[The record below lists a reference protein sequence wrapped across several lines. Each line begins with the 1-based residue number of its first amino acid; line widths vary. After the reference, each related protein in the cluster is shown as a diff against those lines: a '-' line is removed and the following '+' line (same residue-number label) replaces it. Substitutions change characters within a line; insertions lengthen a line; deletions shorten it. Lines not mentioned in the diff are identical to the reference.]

1 MGGWRVWA
9 LSVEGLIENQKLIN
23 LAHRSNEPAGSRP
36 APAATNIKSYTL
48 LSGAVDILVVWG
60 AARGDHGPPGQPL
73 PPHHRRRARG
83 RRGPARHR
91 VRHLRAQVIVSS
103 DWSVDQNT
111 ELSLVDSPDTHF
123 NEMRS
128 GLETVLVKLS
138 EQEEAGAGA
147 GQSELRQLHCE
158 TAYLQR
164 VLETS
169 ITEMYDT
176 G

>member
-1 MGGWRVWA
+1 MI
-9 LSVEGLIENQKLIN
+9 LS
-23 LAHRSNEPAGSRP
+23 P
-36 APAATNIKSYTL
+36 
-48 LSGAVDILVVWG
+48 
-60 AARGDHGPPGQPL
+60 
-73 PPHHRRRARG
+73 
-83 RRGPARHR
+83 
-91 VRHLRAQVIVSS
+91 
-103 DWSVDQNT
+103 DWLFDQTT

-147 GQSELRQLHCE
+147 GAGAGQSELRQLHCE

-164 VLETS
+164 VLESS

>member
-1 MGGWRVWA
+1 M
-9 LSVEGLIENQKLIN
+9 
-23 LAHRSNEPAGSRP
+23 
-36 APAATNIKSYTL
+36 
-48 LSGAVDILVVWG
+48 IL
-60 AARGDHGPPGQPL
+60 
-73 PPHHRRRARG
+73 
-83 RRGPARHR
+83 
-91 VRHLRAQVIVSS
+91 SS
-103 DWSVDQNT
+103 DWSLDQHT

-138 EQEEAGAGA
+138 EQEEAGAG
-147 GQSELRQLHCE
+147 QSELRQLHCE

>member
-1 MGGWRVWA
+1 M
-9 LSVEGLIENQKLIN
+9 I
-23 LAHRSNEPAGSRP
+23 LAP
-36 APAATNIKSYTL
+36 
-48 LSGAVDILVVWG
+48 
-60 AARGDHGPPGQPL
+60 
-73 PPHHRRRARG
+73 
-83 RRGPARHR
+83 
-91 VRHLRAQVIVSS
+91 
-103 DWSVDQNT
+103 DWLFDQNT

>member
-1 MGGWRVWA
+1 M
-9 LSVEGLIENQKLIN
+9 
-23 LAHRSNEPAGSRP
+23 
-36 APAATNIKSYTL
+36 
-48 LSGAVDILVVWG
+48 IL
-60 AARGDHGPPGQPL
+60 
-73 PPHHRRRARG
+73 
-83 RRGPARHR
+83 
-91 VRHLRAQVIVSS
+91 SS
-103 DWSVDQNT
+103 DWSLDQNT

-138 EQEEAGAGA
+138 EQEEGGAGA

>member
-1 MGGWRVWA
+1 M
-9 LSVEGLIENQKLIN
+9 
-23 LAHRSNEPAGSRP
+23 
-36 APAATNIKSYTL
+36 
-48 LSGAVDILVVWG
+48 IL
-60 AARGDHGPPGQPL
+60 
-73 PPHHRRRARG
+73 
-83 RRGPARHR
+83 
-91 VRHLRAQVIVSS
+91 SS
-103 DWSVDQNT
+103 DWSLDQST

-138 EQEEAGAGA
+138 EQEEAGAG
-147 GQSELRQLHCE
+147 QSELRQLHCE

>member
-1 MGGWRVWA
+1 M
-9 LSVEGLIENQKLIN
+9 
-23 LAHRSNEPAGSRP
+23 
-36 APAATNIKSYTL
+36 
-48 LSGAVDILVVWG
+48 IL
-60 AARGDHGPPGQPL
+60 
-73 PPHHRRRARG
+73 
-83 RRGPARHR
+83 
-91 VRHLRAQVIVSS
+91 SS

-147 GQSELRQLHCE
+147 GAGQSELRQLHCE